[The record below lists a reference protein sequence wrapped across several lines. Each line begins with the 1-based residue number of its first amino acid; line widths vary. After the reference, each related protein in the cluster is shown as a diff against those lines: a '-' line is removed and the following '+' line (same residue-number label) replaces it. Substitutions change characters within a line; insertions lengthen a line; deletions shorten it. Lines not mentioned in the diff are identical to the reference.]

1 MITGIKAY
9 SIDRYCEKLLI
20 NPTDLHPAFKPLY
33 TEELQ
38 KPEPERNPGESKEEF
53 KDRVRKES
61 SIEVENFTLFQD
73 VKFRSKQYR
82 ISYELHYQLN
92 GKAIN
97 FGHLSWNNK
106 IRERDINLICFD
118 ISNYLFYQDEIDIEA
133 IRSDLLKTFKLE
145 HNNYHHFEICL
156 DTNYDII
163 RNFERRYKNR
173 KKYYFKSCNRID
185 KSTLKILGYERD
197 RLIGEQFIF
206 KSHSYK
212 EVFRFYNKSLE
223 LASNNKKSYLYDYF
237 VRNGLDITKPIYR
250 IEISMSWKSD
260 KRPFVNLDINNFTN
274 NYRLKRIL
282 NEYIRMYL
290 DFRIIDHNK
299 NKSRYKRDSFV

>member
-20 NPTDLHPAFKPLY
+20 NPTDLNPVFKPLY
-33 TEELQ
+33 NQGLY
-38 KPEPERNPGESKEEF
+38 KPKPDRNPGESKEDF
-53 KDRVRKES
+53 KQRMRKEA
-61 SIEVENFTLFQD
+61 SIKIGNFTLILD
-73 VKFRSKQYR
+73 AKFRSKQYR
-82 ISYELHYQLN
+82 RSYKLLCRINGAVIS
-92 GKAIN
+92 
-97 FGHLSWNNK
+97 FGHLSWNHK
-106 IRERDINLICFD
+106 IQEKDINLLCLD
-118 ISNYLFYQDEIDIEA
+118 IANYLFYQDEINIEA
-133 IRSDLLKTFKLE
+133 IRTDLLETFKLE
-145 HNNYHHFEICL
+145 HNNYQHFDICL

-197 RLIGEQFIF
+197 RLIGEQFLF
-206 KSHSYK
+206 KSPSYK
-212 EVFRFYNKSLE
+212 EVFRFYNKTLE
-223 LASNNKKSYLYDYF
+223 LASNNSKSYLYDYF
-237 VRNGLDITKPIYR
+237 VRNGLNINKPIYR

-260 KRPFVNLDINNFTN
+260 KRPFVDLDNTNFTY

-290 DFRIIDHNK
+290 DFRIINHNQ

>member
-33 TEELQ
+33 NQGLYVP
-38 KPEPERNPGESKEEF
+38 KPERNPGESKEEF
-53 KDRVRKES
+53 KQRQLKQA
-61 SIEVENFTLFQD
+61 SIKVGNFTLLQD
-73 VKFRSKQYR
+73 VKFRNKQYR
-82 ISYELHYQLN
+82 SAYKLLYWTN
-92 GKAIN
+92 GKLIN
-97 FGHLSWNNK
+97 FGHLSWNHK
-106 IRERDINLICFD
+106 MLDHDINLLCLD
-118 ISNYLFYQDEIDIEA
+118 ISNSLFYQDDISIES
-133 IRSDLLKTFKLE
+133 IRSDLLETFKLQ
-145 HNNYHHFEICL
+145 HNNYHIFDICL

-163 RNFERRYKNR
+163 RNFEKRYKNR
-173 KKYYFKSCNRID
+173 KKYYFKSCNSID

-197 RLIGEQFIF
+197 RLIGEQFLF
-206 KSHSYK
+206 KSPSYK

-223 LASNNKKSYLYDYF
+223 LATNNHKSYIYEYF
-237 VRNGLDITKPIYR
+237 VRNGLDISKPIYR

-260 KRPFVNLDINNFTN
+260 KRPFVDLDINNFTY

-290 DFRIIDHNK
+290 DFRIIDHNQ

>member
-33 TEELQ
+33 NQGLY
-38 KPEPERNPGESKEEF
+38 KPKPERNIGESKEEF
-53 KDRVRKES
+53 KQRLLKES
-61 SIEVENFTLFQD
+61 SIKIGNFTLFQD

-82 ISYELHYQLN
+82 NSYKLLYQLN
-92 GKAIN
+92 GKLIN
-97 FGHLSWNNK
+97 FGHLSWDHK
-106 IRERDINLICFD
+106 IQEQDINLLCLD
-118 ISNYLFYQDEIDIEA
+118 ISNHLFYQDEINIEA
-133 IRSDLLKTFKLE
+133 IRSDLLETFKLY
-145 HNNYHHFEICL
+145 HNNYHQFDICL

-163 RNFERRYKNR
+163 RNFERRYRNR

-206 KSHSYK
+206 KSPSYK

-223 LASNNKKSYLYDYF
+223 LASNNHKSYMYDYF
-237 VRNGLDITKPIYR
+237 IRNGLNINKPIYR
-250 IEISMSWKSD
+250 IEISMSRKSD
-260 KRPFVNLDINNFTN
+260 KRNFVDLDIINFTY

-290 DFRIIDHNK
+290 DFRIIDHNQ